1 MNNDERMK
9 PVTVKITIGGRIVL
23 TKPVIDRLDA
33 EIGDSVMI
41 YEDGGKICIDK
52 LRSPAEA

>member
-1 MNNDERMK
+1 
-9 PVTVKITIGGRIVL
+9 VTVKITIGGRIVL

-33 EIGDSVMI
+33 EIGDCVLI

-52 LRSPAEA
+52 LRSPTEAVSQLS

>member
-1 MNNDERMK
+1 MLEK

-23 TKPVIDRLDA
+23 TKPVIDRLKA

-41 YEDGGKICIDK
+41 YEDDGKICIDK
-52 LRSPAEA
+52 LRSPVEA